1 MSDLRQPS
9 SGQPSPG
16 QPRRAAGILIT
27 CASLVI
33 VLAGLRA
40 AQPILLPFLISVF
53 LAVISFPVVDWMT
66 ARRVPAWLAVVAVV
80 SLMMGAGLGIAALV
94 GTSLHDFSANL
105 PGYQARLEAETAGVL
120 GWLESAGA
128 VPSRQM
134 ILDQIDPGAAMG
146 LAATLLSGLGAVFAN
161 TFLILL
167 TVVFILL
174 EVSSFPVKLRAAFGE
189 RLASFPQFS
198 QFSESVIRYLAI
210 KTAASLATGLAVSV
224 WLWALGVDFPLL
236 WGLLAF
242 LLNFV
247 PNIGSVIAAMPPVL
261 LALIQFGAPRAIVVA
276 GGFLLLNFVVG
287 NILEPKFLGRGLGL
301 STLVVFLS
309 LVFWGWLWGAVG
321 MLLSVPLTMTLKIAL
336 ESRPDTR
343 WIAVLL
349 GSEAIPDPVAPTA
362 AENSPA
368 SP

>member
-1 MSDLRQPS
+1 MSDSSQPSPDQPS
-9 SGQPSPG
+9 SGQPS
-16 QPRRAAGILIT
+16 RASRLLFT

-33 VLAGLRA
+33 VVAGLRA

-53 LAVISFPVVDWMT
+53 LAVISFPAVHWMT
-66 ARRVPAWLAVVAVV
+66 GRRVPAWLAVTAIVT
-80 SLMMGAGLGIAALV
+80 LMMGIGLGIAALA
-94 GTSLHDFSANL
+94 GTSLNDFSANL
-105 PGYQARLEAETAGVL
+105 PGYQTRLAKETEVFL

-128 VPSRQM
+128 LPSKRM

-146 LAATLLSGLGAVFAN
+146 LAAVLLSGIGAVFAN

-174 EVSSFPVKLRAAFGE
+174 EVSSFPVKLRAAFGD
-189 RLASFPQFS
+189 RAALFPQFS
-198 QFSESVIRYLAI
+198 RFSESVIRYLAI
-210 KTAASLATGLAVSV
+210 KTAASLATGAAVFL
-224 WLWALGVDFPLL
+224 WLWVLGVDFPLL

-247 PNIGSVIAAMPPVL
+247 PNIGSAIAAVPPVL
-261 LALIQFGAPRAIVVA
+261 LALIQFGVPRSILVA

-287 NILEPKFLGRGLGL
+287 NIVEPRFLGRGLGL

-349 GSEAIPDPVAPTA
+349 GSETIADPSPGTA
-362 AENSPA
+362 AENS
-368 SP
+368 